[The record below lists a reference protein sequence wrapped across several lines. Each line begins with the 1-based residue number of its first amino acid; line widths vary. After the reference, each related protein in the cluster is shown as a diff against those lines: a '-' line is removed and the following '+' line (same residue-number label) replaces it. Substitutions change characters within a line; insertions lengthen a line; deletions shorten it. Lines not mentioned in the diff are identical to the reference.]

1 MNLTDIDDT
10 YGYYDP
16 SEDELGQQHLEDLR
30 KKKLT
35 LRDINKLK
43 KIRATRRLELLKRL
57 DFLEIMYSIPDPNVG
72 MGGGMGGPPMGGA
85 PPPM

>member
-1 MNLTDIDDT
+1 MNINDIDDN

-16 SEDELGQQHLEDLR
+16 SADELGEQHLEDLR

-35 LRDINKLK
+35 LNDINKLK
-43 KIRATRRLELLKRL
+43 KIRATRQLELLKRL
-57 DFLEIMYSIPDPNVG
+57 DFLEIMYGAVDPNA
-72 MGGGMGGPPMGGA
+72 GMGGPPMGGGPP